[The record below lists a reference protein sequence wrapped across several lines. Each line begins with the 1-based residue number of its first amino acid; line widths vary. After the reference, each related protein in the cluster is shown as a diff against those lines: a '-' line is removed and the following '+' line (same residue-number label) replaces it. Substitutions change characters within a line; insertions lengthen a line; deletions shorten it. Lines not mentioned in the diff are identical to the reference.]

1 MIFVAAAGCV
11 RELAGLVIVQG
22 ACRVVYRDDNVM
34 LLFVSLGF
42 IILYVFGLCRFG
54 GPDAL
59 ALAAH
64 VALLGLLGLGG
75 KLIDI
80 FDVDEGPGEAVSFV
94 DGLEPYDFFSKPATP
109 RRYRKA
115 R

>member
-1 MIFVAAAGCV
+1 MIFVAAAGGV
-11 RELAGLVIVQG
+11 WELAGLVSVKG
-22 ACRVVYRDDNVM
+22 ARHVVYCDDNVV
-34 LLFVSLGF
+34 LSFVSIGF
-42 IILYVFGLCRFG
+42 IVLHVFGLCRFG
-54 GPDAL
+54 RPDVL

-64 VALLGLLGLGG
+64 VALLGLLGIGE
-75 KLIDI
+75 KIIDI